1 MKVIK
6 ESRMQNGIEIYIE
19 DWRENYPF
27 YKTLSI
33 AAYPVSKNTGKWGW
47 IRGGEKFR
55 LGLSSNFESDD
66 QVYAIFEQLEKGE
79 VKLEELYSHYYNGNK
94 DKYYM
99 GLIDCFSPEYN
110 PEW

>member
-33 AAYPVSKNTGKWGW
+33 TAYPVAKNTGKWGW

-55 LGLSSNFESDD
+55 LGLSRNFESDD

-79 VKLEELYSHYYNGNK
+79 VKLEELYSHYCNGNK

-99 GLIDCFSPEYN
+99 GLIDCYSPEYN